1 MGKSADL
8 KVNVIADAKQAT
20 ETMSNLSREMEGF
33 SKIKG
38 TGMATSLLVWTGVAE
53 KAFGMAKKL
62 YGAGKELVDL
72 YATQEQAE
80 TKLIATLKA
89 TGNQMG
95 LTASEMFAM
104 ASSLQDVTTFGDEAI
119 IELQKLFIASGKLT
133 KEQLPKVIEL
143 SLDMAT
149 AMGGNAT
156 ESAKALNK
164 ALAEPAKG
172 IELLR
177 DKNIFFTQSEADKIK
192 ELTASNRLM
201 DAQAIILEKVAN
213 TYGGIAREVASTDTG
228 KIQQIKNLMGDIKEG
243 LGQGIVNALGPSFQW
258 IIDRMEDIRTK
269 INDLNASR
277 EIMNDLRGGVNVGEK
292 YSPEAIQEQLAK
304 LVQDNQYNED
314 LLRRTF
320 VSQEN
325 AKKGLWAKDK
335 LTMDDSGAFIQQPAS
350 YWSFDPMIQG
360 IYNDYKKSQEEI
372 RRLGQAVVVA
382 SNKPKTPI
390 PTLEP
395 MATDGDGSDP
405 VTTQVEK
412 ALTVYEKIFQA
423 TTATEATQ
431 RRILELRIKDNQALL
446 DHLDL
451 QVSAGKMTEEEQAL
465 AEQMLKQQL
474 DLDRT
479 ALGNLGKTPEI
490 PRQTAGDFIE
500 SNRGLSLS
508 AQVEAIDNNLKLAES
523 FKESVEAGSEQE
535 KQLDEIISS
544 LLKQKEAVQAV
555 GTETMSAFDA
565 VYTVFSGILD
575 GYLDLSNSITAL
587 QSQIYQNQIDAL
599 QRTLDAQKEA
609 WSNYYGDL
617 KEKHQRERDSLDAQ
631 YHWGLISAEEYFASL
646 EDLQDKKTQAEE
658 EATDK
663 EEELQKKIDNLKE
676 KQFENEKA
684 NSITQAIMAGAVG
697 IANIWKEWA
706 GNPIMAGILTGLTT
720 ASVASQ
726 VATIASQKYTP
737 LAVGGVT
744 TGPTHALIGE
754 GGEPEMVL
762 PLSKAQD
769 MGFGGEGVIN
779 FTFNI
784 GAGSDLTREEMV
796 RSIFEAIEKAQR
808 TGFLPR
814 WRMTA

>member
-1 MGKSADL
+1 MGKSANL
-8 KVNVIADAKQAT
+8 KVNVTADAKQAT

-38 TGMATSLLVWTGVAE
+38 TGMATSLLVWTSVAE

-72 YATQEQAE
+72 YAVQEQAE

-89 TGNQMG
+89 TGNQLG
-95 LTASEMFAM
+95 LTAAEMFSM
-104 ASSLQDVTTFGDEAI
+104 ASSLQNVTTFGDEMI
-119 IELQKLFIASGKLT
+119 LSLQQIFIASGKLT

-177 DKNIFFTQSEADKIK
+177 DKNIFFTQSEAEKIK

-201 DAQAIILEKVAN
+201 DAQAIILDKVAQ

-228 KIQQIKNLMGDIKEG
+228 KIQQIKNLIGDIKEG
-243 LGQGIVNALGPSFQW
+243 LGEAIVSSLGPTFQW
-258 IIDRMEDIRTK
+258 LIDRLGDIQTK
-269 INDLNASR
+269 INDMNASR
-277 EIMNDLRGGVNVGEK
+277 EMMKDLRGGVNVGEK
-292 YSPEAIQEQLAK
+292 YSPEAIQSQLTK
-304 LVQDNQYNED
+304 LVEANQYNEEK
-314 LLRRTF
+314 LREAF

-325 AKKGLWAKDK
+325 AKTGAWSRDR
-335 LTMDDSGAFIQQPAS
+335 LTMDDSGLFIQQPDS
-350 YWSFDPMIQG
+350 YWDFDPVIQG
-360 IYNDYKKSQEEI
+360 VYNDYQKTQEEI
-372 RRLGQAVVVA
+372 RRLGQAVIVA

-395 MATDGDGSDP
+395 MAAGGEVSDSGSS
-405 VTTQVEK
+405 QVEN
-412 ALTVYEKIFQA
+412 ALTLYEKIFQA

-431 RRILELRIKDNQALL
+431 RRILELRIQDNQALL

-479 ALGNLGKTPEI
+479 ALGNLGKTPET
-490 PRQTAGDFIE
+490 PKQTSGDFIE

-523 FKESVEAGSEQE
+523 FKESVDAGSEQE

-544 LLKQKEAVQAV
+544 LLKQKKVIQEVE
-555 GTETMSAFDA
+555 TETMSAFDA
-565 VYTVFSGILD
+565 VYKVFSSILD
-575 GYLDLSNSITAL
+575 GYLDLSDSITAL

-617 KEKHQRERDSLDAQ
+617 KDKHQRERDSLDAQ
-631 YHWGLISAEEYFASL
+631 YHWGLISAEDYFASL
-646 EDLQDKKTQAEE
+646 EDLQDKKVQAEE
-658 EATDK
+658 EAADK
-663 EEELQKKIDNLKE
+663 EEELQKKIDDLKE

-697 IANIWKEWA
+697 IANIWKDWA

-720 ASVASQ
+720 ASIAAQ

-737 LAVGGVT
+737 LATGGVT

-784 GAGSDLTREEMV
+784 GAGSDLTREELV

-808 TGFLPR
+808 TGSLPK